1 MVFEQHKSIDLDPSQ
16 VDGSSLLRK
25 RHAAISFATSLFVF
39 TSIPLVIAWGFSS
52 SARLFEPAAGASS
65 AEVVS
70 ITSTSN
76 IGLDD
81 GVEVEQELVPVE
93 VAAESEA
100 VTSGSKMSVEL
111 EPNKSA
117 TILKRPD
124 SAEVTQIPTLVET
137 GELVE
142 LDVVGESPVVT
153 VKPADQVDPASS
165 SESVSNKEVTESR
178 SLKVERDPDLV
189 EKQVSRIPRASV
201 ASIAFSSAR
210 AIGVDNDQ
218 MPVASTQSVP
228 EYPPVL
234 LSKGIEGVVLLKIEI
249 SSAGVVTDC
258 QVKQSSGYP
267 EMDESAMKA
276 VNTWRFE
283 PAKLL
288 GQPVASMVLKKI
300 RFKIVAQQTNPAADT
315 PVGE

>member
-1 MVFEQHKSIDLDPSQ
+1 M
-16 VDGSSLLRK
+16 DGSSLLRK

-39 TSIPLVIAWGFSS
+39 TGIPLVIAWGFSS

-76 IGLDD
+76 VGLDD

-93 VAAESEA
+93 MASESEFA
-100 VTSGSKMSVEL
+100 ASGSEISVEL
-111 EPNKSA
+111 EPNRSA
-117 TILKRPD
+117 AVLKRPD
-124 SAEVTQIPTLVET
+124 SAEVTLVPALVET

-142 LDVVGESPVVT
+142 LDVVGESPVVS
-153 VKPADQVDPASS
+153 VKSADQVAPSKR
-165 SESVSNKEVTESR
+165 SESTASKEVTLNQ
-178 SLKVERDPDLV
+178 SLKKERDPDLV
-189 EKQVSRIPRASV
+189 DRQISRSPRASV

-210 AIGVDNDQ
+210 ATGVDNDQ
-218 MPVASTQSVP
+218 LPIVSTQSVP

-258 QVKQSSGYP
+258 QVKLGSGYP
-267 EMDESAMKA
+267 EMDESAVKA
-276 VNTWRFE
+276 VKTWRFE

-300 RFKIVAQQTNPAADT
+300 RFKIVAPLANPAANT
-315 PVGE
+315 PVSE